1 MDRPCPHSL
10 CTVDPELCSSS
21 LSTSEYVQLAIIV
34 TIPIAAAILLPILS
48 STYSRVSSHVN
59 TVDPPMFGCGARLLP
74 RECATSGL
82 LVVAFVVIIGFLVVY
97 VGLLIDPRPCETAMG
112 MCGTISCMCG
122 NVLKDR
128 GYTWMFFSLVVTSL
142 LLVREIATS
151 MRGTTRRQRVNK
163 GLMTTGAMLISLTGV
178 FPEQFSTDL
187 LREDRA
193 VQDPWLLFGAF
204 GLHLLGICVGT
215 ALLVS
220 VPFVWHL
227 REVGLPAWR
236 QRQPGHLCLVGV
248 RLVYIA
254 LTSLFTL
261 LLGALVE
268 FPDTTDYCAAIAS
281 RGECNAG
288 WPRFDNTTLCN
299 ATLPA
304 PQPEWPGDHFAGP
317 KYTCGWVDLELST
330 RQRLLLPPAYVEAHA
345 GICARRTCPL
355 FAFARSTALEFAV
368 LALAFTYLISFGLGD
383 AKRLSLVAQPT
394 PSASKPF
401 MLLQPCTTSWSDE
414 RGVSMDLHETTQQGG
429 SGSGVDAQNGPS
441 PLQPAW
447 SP

>member
-1 MDRPCPHSL
+1 MDQPCPRSL
-10 CTVDPELCSSS
+10 CTVDPKQCSSS
-21 LSTSEYVQLAIIV
+21 LSTGEYVQLSLIV
-34 TIPIAAAILLPILS
+34 VVPIAAAILLPILS
-48 STYSRVSSHVN
+48 STYSRASSHVS

-82 LVVAFVVIIGFLVVY
+82 LVVAFVVLIGFLVVF
-97 VGLLIDPRPCETAMG
+97 VGLLIDPRPCETALG
-112 MCGTISCMCG
+112 SCGTISCMCG
-122 NVLKDR
+122 NVFQDR
-128 GYTWMFFSLVVTSL
+128 GYTWMFFSLVLTSL

-163 GLMTTGAMLISLTGV
+163 GLMTAGAMLISLTGV

-187 LREDRA
+187 LRKDLAE
-193 VQDPWLLFGAF
+193 QDPWLLYGAF
-204 GLHLLGICVGT
+204 GMHLLGICGGT
-215 ALLVS
+215 AMLVF
-220 VPFVWHL
+220 VPFMWHL

-248 RLVYIA
+248 RLGYIA

-261 LLGALVE
+261 LLGVLVE
-268 FPDTTDYCAAIAS
+268 FPDTSDYCAAVTA
-281 RGECNAG
+281 RGECTAD
-288 WPRFDNTTLCN
+288 WPTFDNTTLCN

-304 PQPEWPGDHFAGP
+304 PQPAWPGGTVTGP
-317 KYTCGWVDLELST
+317 KYTCGWVDLELSLK
-330 RQRLLLPPAYVEAHA
+330 QRLLIPPDYLAAHA
-345 GICARRTCPL
+345 GVCAKRTCPL

-368 LALAFTYLISFGLGD
+368 LCLAFTYLISFGLGD
-383 AKRLSLVAQPT
+383 AKRLSLVVQPT

-401 MLLQPCTTSWSDE
+401 VLLQSCTTSWSDE
-414 RGVSMDLHETTQQGG
+414 RGVSMDLHDAAQPGG
-429 SGSGVDAQNGPS
+429 SGSDAQVAPS